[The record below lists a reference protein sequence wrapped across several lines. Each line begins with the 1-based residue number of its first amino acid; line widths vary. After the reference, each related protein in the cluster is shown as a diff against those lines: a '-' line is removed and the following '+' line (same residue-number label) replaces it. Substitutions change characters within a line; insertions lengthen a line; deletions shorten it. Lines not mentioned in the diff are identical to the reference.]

1 METTYTIVD
10 QPGQSSK
17 RGGVFLK
24 YKIIALV
31 AVIVLVVVVSL
42 VLLAAFLGPGRFKR
56 SCSEECS
63 DGETQTSSRN
73 GKTCNIIHKGQ
84 RFFYRAMSFF
94 E

>member
-1 METTYTIVD
+1 MD
-10 QPGQSSK
+10 QPGKSSK

-56 SCSEECS
+56 SCSDECS
-63 DGETQTSSRN
+63 DGKAETSSKE

-84 RFFYRAMSFF
+84 RLFDRAMSFF